1 VAPLG
6 VITARAGRDQA
17 IAARLS
23 VPPSTVATMS
33 TSATT
38 GIAGFGVVAL
48 DCPDP
53 VALARFYS
61 ALTGWPLDP
70 PGHSDGWVQLDP
82 PDGRGASLAFQ
93 KVSSEYRPPQ
103 WPGQDVPQQL
113 HIDFDVPDLDE
124 GEREVL
130 AIGARKHEV
139 QPAPDRFRVYLDPA
153 GHPFCLVR
161 A

>member
-1 VAPLG
+1 VA
-6 VITARAGRDQA
+6 TTEN
-17 IAARLS
+17 
-23 VPPSTVATMS
+23 PPSV
-33 TSATT
+33 
-38 GIAGFGVVAL
+38 GIARFGVVAL

-61 ALTGWPLDP
+61 ALTGWPLEP
-70 PGHSDGWVQLDP
+70 PGDSDGWVQLDP
-82 PDGRGASLAFQ
+82 PDGRGAALAFQ
-93 KVSSEYRPPQ
+93 KVSSAYRPPE

-124 GEREVL
+124 GEEAVL
-130 AIGARKHEV
+130 AIGAVKHDL
-139 QPAPDRFRVYLDPA
+139 QPAPENFRVYLDPA

>member
-1 VAPLG
+1 VTTTENPRGAGVA
-6 VITARAGRDQA
+6 RF
-17 IAARLS
+17 S
-23 VPPSTVATMS
+23 
-33 TSATT
+33 
-38 GIAGFGVVAL
+38 VVAL

-53 VALARFYS
+53 AALAGFYS
-61 ALTGWPLDP
+61 ALTGWPLDA
-70 PGHSDGWVQLDP
+70 PGESDGWVQLDP
-82 PDGRGASLAFQ
+82 PDGRGAALAFQ
-93 KVSSEYRPPQ
+93 KVSSGYSPPR

-124 GEREVL
+124 GERQVL

-139 QPAPDRFRVYLDPA
+139 QPAPQNFRVFLDPA